1 MKESKTLKEGISMLF
16 LLGLWSY
23 CVMFCFLKGMDK
35 MDFGVFFFDLKVSLE
50 SHAGICINAL
60 DWIHATWFALE
71 VSANS

>member
-1 MKESKTLKEGISMLF
+1 
-16 LLGLWSY
+16 
-23 CVMFCFLKGMDK
+23 MFCFLKGMDK